1 MPKLGDA
8 TEVLNSD
15 STDSILIERG
25 GVIKRVKAN
34 KMLGKLPYAAITR
47 FSYLVNCANPATT
60 DNTLNAAKDTEA
72 NYTDWAVLMLPT
84 TYDPSGDPVR
94 LVIGCH
100 GAGGTVTGST
110 SQTENYDIYKYLVAN
125 GYAVMDVSGLPND
138 FAVLKSIDKYRAM
151 GSPFAVQSYVKA
163 YNYIIDNFNIATDG
177 VMLTG
182 GSNGGMMSNA
192 IYSHGN
198 IPIRAMAGMSPLVSM
213 TDAWN
218 LPSGAI
224 SGGLYPSYEP
234 RAGIIAIY
242 GMTPVS
248 THEELLAK
256 TIEADKVVGF
266 DPINDNTVRDYS
278 GNYCK
283 THLVPY
289 KIWQP
294 VDDPIISIATARIF
308 IQRIKNAGCYAI
320 LREMASGGHAPESA
334 GTVIGTFTFN
344 AATLNIYP
352 AMHELKLWF
361 DRWND

>member
-1 MPKLGDA
+1 MPKLGEA

-34 KMLGKLPYAAITR
+34 KMLGKLPYTAITR

-60 DNTLNAAKDTEA
+60 DNTLNASKDSEA

-100 GAGGTVTGST
+100 GGGGTVTAST

-138 FAVLKSIDKYRAM
+138 YAVAHSIDKYRVM
-151 GSPFAVQSYVKA
+151 GSPIAVQSYVKA

-182 GSNGGMMSNA
+182 GSNGGLTSNA
-192 IYSHGN
+192 IYAHGN
-198 IPIRAMAGMSPLVSM
+198 IPIRAMAGMSALISM
-213 TDAWN
+213 ENAWAIT
-218 LPSGAI
+218 SGAA
-224 SGGLYPSYEP
+224 SGGLFTSYQN
-234 RAGIIAIY
+234 RANIITIY
-242 GMTPVS
+242 GMTPV
-248 THEELLAK
+248 TTQEQLNVATL
-256 TIEADKVVGF
+256 EADKVKGF
-266 DPINDNTVRDYS
+266 DPINYNVVRDYA

-283 THLVPY
+283 THSVPY
-289 KIWQP
+289 KLWQP
-294 VDDPIISIATARIF
+294 VDDPIIEIAKARDF
-308 IQRIKNAGCYAI
+308 VARIKNAGGYAI
-320 LREMASGGHAPESA
+320 LREMVSGGHAPESA